1 MIRRGSVCAKSGS
14 KVDEIGSRRIRK
26 RNRLRIELKKG
37 TRKKEEVEGIKIKPV
52 RKMERDKRARKHSKS

>member
-1 MIRRGSVCAKSGS
+1 MCAKSGS

-26 RNRLRIELKKG
+26 RNLLRIELKKG

-52 RKMERDKRARKHSKS
+52 RKMERARKHSKS

>member
-1 MIRRGSVCAKSGS
+1 MCAKSGS

-37 TRKKEEVEGIKIKPV
+37 TRKKEEEEEGIKIKPV
-52 RKMERDKRARKHSKS
+52 RKMERDERARKHSKS